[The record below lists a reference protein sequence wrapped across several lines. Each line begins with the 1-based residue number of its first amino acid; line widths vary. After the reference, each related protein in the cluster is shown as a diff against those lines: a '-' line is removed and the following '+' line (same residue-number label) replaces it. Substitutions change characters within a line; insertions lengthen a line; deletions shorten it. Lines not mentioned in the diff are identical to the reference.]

1 MSSIDELISEL
12 ATSGVPHLTLGDVA
26 RYSDTRV
33 DAFELDETNFVG
45 VDNLVADKGGRV
57 DASYPPNTARL
68 TAYEPGDI
76 LIGNIRPYL
85 KKVWRAT
92 NAGGC
97 SGDVLAIRI
106 LQEHRKSLDSGF
118 LYYLLSSD
126 RFFAYNMGHAKGARM
141 PRGNKAAILDFQI
154 PFPPLKIQREI
165 VRILDQFT
173 ELQAELDGELEAELN
188 ARRSQYEYYRA
199 RLIDRAS
206 KDEIWRPLGELASVR
221 TGQAPPHGV
230 PASSGDFAFVN
241 AGTTESG
248 RSPESNTEA
257 DSVTIPSRGQGA
269 VGIVGYQDAPFWC
282 GPLCYR
288 IRSNEE
294 RLSTR
299 FLYYF
304 LKSIQPSIRALQQTG
319 GTPALNRKE
328 LILVEVPLPSIEVQA
343 HVVDVLDRFDALVDG
358 LSAGL
363 LAELTARR
371 KQYEY
376 YRNRLLTF
384 KEPAA

>member
-12 ATSGVPHLTLGDVA
+12 APSGVPHPTLGDVA

-33 DAFELDETNFVG
+33 DASELDETNFVG

-57 DASYPPNTARL
+57 DASYPPNSARL

-85 KKVWRAT
+85 MKVWRAT

-106 LQEHRKSLDSGF
+106 AQEHRESLDSEF

-126 RFFAYNMGHAKGARM
+126 GFFAYNMRHAKGAKM
-141 PRGNKAAILDFQI
+141 PRGNREAILNFRI
-154 PFPPLKIQREI
+154 PVAPLEVQREI
-165 VRILDQFT
+165 VRV
-173 ELQAELDGELEAELN
+173 LDGFTQLEAELEAELE
-188 ARRSQYEYYRA
+188 ARRTQYDHYRES
-199 RLIDRAS
+199 LIISAS
-206 KDEIWRPLGELASVR
+206 KDEIWTPLGEVASVR
-221 TGQAPPHGV
+221 TGQAPPEGI
-230 PASSGDFAFVN
+230 PASSGDYAFVN

-248 RSPESNTEA
+248 RSPERNTDA
-257 DSVTIPSRGQGA
+257 GAVTIPSRGQGG
-269 VGIVGYQDAPFWC
+269 VGIVGYQDKPFWC

-288 IRSNEE
+288 INSNTE

-328 LILVEVPLPSIEVQA
+328 LVLVEVPLPPIEVQTR
-343 HVVDVLDRFDALVDG
+343 VVDILDRFDALVNDIGIG
-358 LSAGL
+358 LP
-363 LAELTARR
+363 AELAARR

-376 YRNRLLTF
+376 YRDRLLTF
-384 KEPAA
+384 KELAL